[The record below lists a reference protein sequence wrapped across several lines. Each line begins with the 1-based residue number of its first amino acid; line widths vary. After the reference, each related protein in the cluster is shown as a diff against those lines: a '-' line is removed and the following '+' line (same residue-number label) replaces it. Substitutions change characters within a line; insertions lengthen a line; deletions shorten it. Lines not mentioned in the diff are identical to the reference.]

1 MNAAIT
7 SKQANTTSYPM
18 LMIHKD
24 GDFIVLFSAPKIGT
38 CVLNIDPHDVSK
50 IGEVGTDYYMEDFN
64 IFEES
69 LTLSN

>member
-1 MNAAIT
+1 MNSVIT

-38 CVLNIDPHDVSK
+38 CVLNNDPHDVSK
-50 IGEVGTDYYMEDFN
+50 VGEVGKDYYMEDFEEFN
-64 IFEES
+64 ES
-69 LTLSN
+69 LILSN